1 MQGIEGVRLWVIH
14 LPLYENT
21 YYVPGEVIL
30 FPWGM
35 QCLTGQSFSFS
46 ERPGQRQKTAIDT
59 SNFNIQMEILCERTG
74 YK

>member
-46 ERPGQRQKTAIDT
+46 EHPGLRKV
-59 SNFNIQMEILCERTG
+59 L
-74 YK
+74 

>member
-30 FPWGM
+30 FPCGM

-46 ERPGQRQKTAIDT
+46 ERPGLRK
-59 SNFNIQMEILCERTG
+59 LL
-74 YK
+74 